1 MSTKYILRFDDIS
14 PGMAWQKFLPLKA
27 RLQAWG
33 VRSVLGVVPEC
44 QDENLACEPAR
55 GDFFTL
61 IRAYKSYGDTIAQ
74 HGCFHRYSTESAG
87 LLGINQRSE
96 FAGLSFHEQLKL
108 LSHGKD
114 KLMAEGVWE
123 PYFMAPAHSL
133 DEHTLDAL
141 RQLEFQA
148 ITDGYGF
155 FPYVLRGI
163 KLVPQL
169 TASPFN
175 VGFGYCTIC
184 VHVNTASEQSLET
197 LMNFVENHKAEFVDF
212 KDVAALP
219 VHWSVV
225 APFMR
230 WATWFA
236 LKMLRMVRR
245 ASVY

>member
-1 MSTKYILRFDDIS
+1 MSTKYILRFDDIA
-14 PGMAWQKFLPLKA
+14 PGMAWQKFLPIKT

-44 QDENLACEPAR
+44 QDEGLACEPAR
-55 GDFFTL
+55 EDFFTL
-61 IRAYKSYGDTIAQ
+61 IRAYKNYGDTIAQ
-74 HGCFHRYSTESAG
+74 HGCFHRYSTNSAG

-96 FAGLSFHEQLKL
+96 FAGLSFHEQLEL

-114 KLMAEGVWE
+114 KLIAENVWE

-141 RQLEFQA
+141 RQLEFHA

-175 VGFGYCTIC
+175 IGFGYCTIC
-184 VHVNTASEQSLET
+184 VHVNTASEQSLVT
-197 LMNFVENHKAEFVDF
+197 LMNFIERNKAQFVDF
-212 KDVAALP
+212 KDVVALP
-219 VHWSVV
+219 VGRSLLS
-225 APFMR
+225 PFMR
-230 WATWFA
+230 WMTRMT
-236 LKMLRMVRR
+236 LQMLRMVRR
-245 ASVY
+245 VSVY